1 LVEGTFTSIPDV
13 FTTLK
18 WGWLPVS
25 WLISQRFESEKKVA
39 KIGSPLL
46 VVHGSEDRLI
56 SPTLGRRLFD
66 AAQEPKRFILV
77 EGGSHHN
84 TNGLG
89 QTQYRVALKE
99 MFGI

>member
-1 LVEGTFTSIPDV
+1 
-13 FTTLK
+13 
-18 WGWLPVS
+18 
-25 WLISQRFESEKKVA
+25 
-39 KIGSPLL
+39 
-46 VVHGSEDRLI
+46 
-56 SPTLGRRLFD
+56 LGRRLFE

-89 QTQYRVALKE
+89 QTQYRAALKE